1 MAIEL
6 NSSATTDRTGVAPA
20 RPSVAR
26 ALTRAGDNAAATAA
40 GTASESSRSVSN
52 KAQRH
57 GQWALIAQAQTRIA
71 DLQAAEQAV
80 VAAYRQLLQ
89 VSRQLEHQNAGPQRD
104 NLARQV
110 EQLAAQL
117 RAQQPAALDKDLVP
131 VALQKGGGNA
141 RFVLTRVDLLT
152 PRPQSEQLQLV
163 FSGGRQVAQLDI
175 PAQAGADQ
183 VVQALRGQLSTLGI
197 QVGLNPQRQLEFSVP
212 AAEQGKLSAPL
223 LVTGQGIRVPAGN
236 PVPIQL
242 EPSRGVLEEVAG
254 GVRGGDLAAQRDR
267 IRQVLSGLEYQRR
280 QLQAHSQQIISR
292 LSRIRGDAAAAGEA
306 LQLGQQLAG
315 TLRDAGFAEHV
326 GVLLAQA
333 NVSRHTAVALL
344 AK

>member
-6 NSSATTDRTGVAPA
+6 KSNAATERAGFPPA
-20 RPSVAR
+20 RVAAR
-26 ALTRAGDNAAATAA
+26 VLMRAGDSAPAPTSTTAE
-40 GTASESSRSVSN
+40 ESTRSVSG

-80 VAAYRQLLQ
+80 VNAYRQLLQ
-89 VSRQLEHQNAGPQRD
+89 VSRQLEHQAAGPQRD

-117 RAQQPAALDKDLVP
+117 RAQQPATLDKQLAPTV
-131 VALQKGGGNA
+131 LQKGGGSA
-141 RFVLTRVDLLT
+141 SFVLTRVDLLT
-152 PRPQSEQLQLV
+152 PRPQPEQLQLV

-175 PAQAGADQ
+175 PAHAGGGQ
-183 VVQALRGQLSTLGI
+183 VVQALRGQLSPLGI
-197 QVGLNPQRQLEFSVP
+197 QVGLNQRQQLEFTVP
-212 AAEQGKLSAPL
+212 AAEQGRLNAPL

-242 EPSRGVLEEVAG
+242 EPGPGVLDDVAG
-254 GVRGGDLAAQRDR
+254 GLRNGELAAQRDR

-280 QLQAHSQQIISR
+280 QLQLHSQQIVSR
-292 LSRIRGDAAAAGEA
+292 LGQIRGDAAAAAEA
-306 LQLGQQLAG
+306 VQLGQQLAG

-344 AK
+344 AR